1 VAPMVENLWQKAKQ
15 SLRVAELS
23 YQNGCYD
30 EAVSRSYFAAL
41 KGALALMA
49 SLGLRPKET
58 SRIGYW
64 VQAHFANECIHRRK
78 LMPAESARILADLR
92 DLRVRAE
99 YTAELMTERTARQAL
114 KMAREFLSA
123 VERRLPS
130 P

>member
-1 VAPMVENLWQKAKQ
+1 MVENLWRKAKQ
-15 SLRVAELS
+15 SLRVAELA

-30 EAVSRSYFAAL
+30 EVVSRSYFAVL

-64 VQAHFANECIHRRK
+64 VQAHFANECIHHRRK

-114 KMAREFLSA
+114 KMAREFLST

>member
-1 VAPMVENLWQKAKQ
+1 MVENLWQKAKQ

-64 VQAHFANECIHRRK
+64 VQAHFANE
-78 LMPAESARILADLR
+78 
-92 DLRVRAE
+92 
-99 YTAELMTERTARQAL
+99 
-114 KMAREFLSA
+114 
-123 VERRLPS
+123 
-130 P
+130 